1 MTIASSNSGLRN
13 HIEHLQSRTK
23 EEVLSIEIKE
33 SDISIDYFRASGPG
47 GQHRN
52 TTDSAVR
59 IRHLPTGIVVQASES
74 RSQLRNRET
83 AMQRLAA
90 ALQKRMQ
97 KKRARIATK
106 ATRSSVEKRLT
117 HKRITSLKKNLRL
130 KPDE

>member
-1 MTIASSNSGLRN
+1 M
-13 HIEHLQSRTK
+13 
-23 EEVLSIEIKE
+23 SIEIKE
-33 SDISIDYFRASGPG
+33 SDISLEFFRASGPG

-74 RSQLRNRET
+74 RSQHRNRET
-83 AMQRLAA
+83 ALKRLTD
-90 ALQKRMQ
+90 ALQKL
-97 KKRARIATK
+97 KHKRKARVATRATK
-106 ATRSSVEKRLT
+106 SSVERRLT